1 MRIRVY
7 TDSDEGIEISGI
19 SDKVTEDIQKA
30 TATAYVEEDS
40 EGICGF
46 HTKTPAGIKEYL
58 DTHGWH
64 FSKKLHDHAV
74 SKMKKKD
81 AAGMAVSIQP
91 MAKEQVEA
99 FLEQYGIELDNA
111 DGHDASYVA
120 NMARS
125 DYYGSSV
132 ASEAMLAKFIK
143 DYIDDVD
150 GYEGLPLMR
159 YYADCIGKG
168 LELPWEEVI

>member
-1 MRIRVY
+1 MKIRVY

-19 SDKVTEDIQKA
+19 SNKVTEEIQKVA
-30 TATAYVEEDS
+30 ATAYVEEDN
-40 EGICGF
+40 EGISGF
-46 HTKTPAGIKEYL
+46 HTKAPTGMKEYL

-81 AAGMAVSIQP
+81 ATGLAVNIHP
-91 MAKEQVEA
+91 MTKEQVGA
-99 FLEQYGIELDNA
+99 FLEQHGIELDN
-111 DGHDASYVA
+111 DEGYDAPYVA
-120 NMARS
+120 NMARA
-125 DYYGSSV
+125 DFYGSSV

-143 DYIDDVD
+143 DYLDDVD

-168 LELPWEEVI
+168 VELPWEEVI